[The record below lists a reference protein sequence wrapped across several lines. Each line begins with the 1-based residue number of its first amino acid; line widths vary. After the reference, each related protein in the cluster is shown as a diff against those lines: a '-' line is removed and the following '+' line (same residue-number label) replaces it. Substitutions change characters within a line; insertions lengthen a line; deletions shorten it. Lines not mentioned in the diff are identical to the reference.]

1 MMPAVPDGCTLRSV
15 VNAMLYLRGNFCSSL
30 ATRSN
35 ISEAQAVASQLLEWR
50 RTALWAA
57 MKFTSLPLI
66 VSTLTEDRERTLLSN
81 LNVREPF
88 AAVMDE
94 VQAMTPRAT
103 TKFRVCRSC
112 VEADRFQYGVA
123 FTRVLHQIPGI
134 RTCSTHDQLL
144 ENACGDC
151 GKEYDLGSSQRRILP
166 GRCRG
171 CHSEKGRTM
180 GHDRSAGY
188 AAFSDIVMRGLLGR
202 APEVRPDRLLI
213 ALERFARLSVALG
226 PDLLKMF
233 TSFWGVDSLDK
244 ACACIGAK
252 PEEIW
257 RSLVFGIQPVSVFGA
272 YGLAS
277 FFESGVKN
285 APDLPTED
293 VINAS
298 IRAFV
303 LAQRRGR
310 FGR

>member
-1 MMPAVPDGCTLRSV
+1 MMPVVPDGCTLRSV
-15 VNAMLYLRGNFCSSL
+15 VNAMLYLRGNFCSSM

-66 VSTLTEDRERTLLSN
+66 VSTLTEDREKALLSK
-81 LNVREPF
+81 LDVREP
-88 AAVMDE
+88 AATVMDE
-94 VQAMTPRAT
+94 VKAMSPHAT
-103 TKFRVCRSC
+103 KKFRVCRSC
-112 VEADRFQYGVA
+112 VEADRFQYGLA

-134 RTCSTHDQLL
+134 RTCSTHDLLL
-144 ENACGDC
+144 ETACGDC
-151 GKEYDLGSSQRRILP
+151 GKEYDFGGSRRRILP

-171 CHSEKGRTM
+171 CYSEKGLAM

-213 ALERFARLSVALG
+213 ALDRFANLSAALG
-226 PDLLKMF
+226 PDLVKMF
-233 TSFWGVDSLDK
+233 TSFWGVDCFQK
-244 ACACIGAK
+244 ACECIGAK

-257 RSLVFGIQPVSVFGA
+257 RSLVSGIQPVSVFGA

-277 FFESGVKN
+277 FYESGVKN
-285 APDLPTED
+285 APGLPAED
-293 VINAS
+293 VLNAS

-303 LAQRRGR
+303 LAQKRSR
-310 FGR
+310 FGW